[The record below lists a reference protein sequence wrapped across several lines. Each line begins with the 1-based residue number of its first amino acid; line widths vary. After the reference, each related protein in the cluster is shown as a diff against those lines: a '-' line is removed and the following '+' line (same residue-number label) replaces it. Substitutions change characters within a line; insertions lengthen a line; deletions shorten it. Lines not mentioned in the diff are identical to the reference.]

1 MVKSRRVICCLP
13 TVGNGGRGPDKVNLS
28 CDPAFFSHSSPSVLQ
43 ALWDWRKERGH
54 MKIRLLNEN
63 LVSDLCWLA
72 EWGFSAWIEHDETRI
87 LFDTGFSDVWRR
99 NAETA
104 RIDLDTADVVALS
117 HFHSDH
123 TRGLLF
129 HPFKGRKRLILH
141 PRVMTALLDPF
152 IEPAD
157 LSVPHRYDEIEARIR
172 SDFEIIEAAEPLE
185 FAPGAFFLGQVPR
198 VTSFERGYYYD
209 DPMEDDTALAF
220 RTEKGAVVVTGCS
233 HSGICN
239 ICIQAREVTGQPL
252 HAVIGGFHLVHPEKP
267 SVEETIE
274 WFRAE
279 KIPRLLPVHCI
290 SFDIQG
296 RLQNEFGYDRPGAG
310 SLIEI

>member
-1 MVKSRRVICCLP
+1 M
-13 TVGNGGRGPDKVNLS
+13 
-28 CDPAFFSHSSPSVLQ
+28 Q
-43 ALWDWRKERGH
+43 
-54 MKIRLLNEN
+54 IRLLNEN

-72 EWGFSAWIEHDETRI
+72 EYGFSAWIEHDGTRI
-87 LFDTGFSDVWRR
+87 VFDTGFSDIWLR

-104 RIDLDTADVVALS
+104 GIDLDSADVVALS

-123 TRGLLF
+123 SRGLLY
-129 HPFKGRKRLILH
+129 HPFTNRKKLIMH

-152 IEPAD
+152 IEPPD
-157 LSVPHRYDEIEARIR
+157 RHLPHRYDEIEARIR
-172 SDFEIIEAAEPLE
+172 EDFDIVASAEPLE

-198 VTSFERGYYYD
+198 VTPFERGYYYE
-209 DPMEDDTALAF
+209 DPMEDDSALAF
-220 RTEKGAVVVTGCS
+220 RTDKGAVVVTGCS

-239 ICIQAREVTGQPL
+239 ICVHAREVTGQPL

-267 SVEETIE
+267 AVDETIE

-279 KIPRLLPVHCI
+279 NIPRLLPVHCV
-290 SFDIQG
+290 SFDIQA
-296 RLQNEFGYDRPGAG
+296 RLQREFGYDRPGAG

>member
-1 MVKSRRVICCLP
+1 
-13 TVGNGGRGPDKVNLS
+13 
-28 CDPAFFSHSSPSVLQ
+28 
-43 ALWDWRKERGH
+43 

-63 LVSDLCWLA
+63 LVSDMCWLA
-72 EWGFSAWIEHDETRI
+72 EWGFSAWIEHGHTRI
-87 LFDTGFSDVWRR
+87 LFDMGWSDVWLN
-99 NAETA
+99 NAATA
-104 RIDLDTADVVALS
+104 GIDVETADVLALS

-123 TRGLLF
+123 SRGLLY
-129 HPFKGRKRLILH
+129 HSFKNRKRLILH

-157 LSVPHRYDEIEARIR
+157 MDFPHRYDEIELSIR
-172 SDFEIIEAAEPLE
+172 SDFDIVEAVEPLE

-198 VTSFERGYYYD
+198 VTPFERGRYYD
-209 DPMEDDTALAF
+209 DPMDDDTALAF
-220 RTEKGAVVVTGCS
+220 RTKKGAVVVTGCS

-239 ICIQAREVTGQPL
+239 ICIHAREVTGQPL

-267 SVEETIE
+267 SVDETIA
-274 WFRAE
+274 WLRAE

-296 RLQNEFGYDRPGAG
+296 RLQAEFGYDRPGAG